1 MVQTEARVM
10 ASSLV
15 EYDTIDKYVDYDLY
29 TQTVDPNRQ
38 NPWIY
43 EGDYNHKHSVENGRK
58 IREQQLNVLLPMLA
72 VASETAPDPF
82 VPSADEVETLPK
94 FPSKVGIGNWGCD
107 TWRGGLRDVRGVG
120 VLPIVAQTVRDQT
133 LIRRSRRRTRVRCS
147 ARCTC
152 WRSARR
158 ACLTDQAPQTMANL
172 ANQSEH

>member
-38 NPWIY
+38 APWIY

-72 VASETAPDPF
+72 VASEMPCAHDTGAVVTHRLHPLRAAGGRAAGHAPLRGLHER
-82 VPSADEVETLPK
+82 VPPAIGAD
-94 FPSKVGIGNWGCD
+94 
-107 TWRGGLRDVRGVG
+107 RR
-120 VLPIVAQTVRDQT
+120 VLH
-133 LIRRSRRRTRVRCS
+133 
-147 ARCTC
+147 ARA
-152 WRSARR
+152 S
-158 ACLTDQAPQTMANL
+158 
-172 ANQSEH
+172 